1 MELPVRVLAVDW
13 IQTVVMLVLFILK
26 IELIHQE
33 EVIVLILEIQ
43 SFFVLKLLCFFD
55 LSLLVTTLQL
65 TYIFTIINVVFFS
78 PNNSCFLL
86 EGNLLSVLIDSLLSI
101 LLRLISFW
109 LLLSDSTKFWKA
121 ALYFTLF
128 SLYFLLWAFSS
139 ENICSSSLNNFSL

>member
-55 LSLLVTTLQL
+55 LSLLVATLQL
-65 TYIFTIINVVFFS
+65 TYIFIQVQIILGTRWF
-78 PNNSCFLL
+78 CI
-86 EGNLLSVLIDSLLSI
+86 G
-101 LLRLISFW
+101 R
-109 LLLSDSTKFWKA
+109 
-121 ALYFTLF
+121 
-128 SLYFLLWAFSS
+128 
-139 ENICSSSLNNFSL
+139 